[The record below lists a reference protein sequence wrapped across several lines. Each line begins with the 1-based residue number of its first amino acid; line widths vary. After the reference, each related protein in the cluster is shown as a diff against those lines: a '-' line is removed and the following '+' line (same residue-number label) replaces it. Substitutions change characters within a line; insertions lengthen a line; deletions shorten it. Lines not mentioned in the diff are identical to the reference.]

1 MQALEQRIA
10 SNDLPPGAKNAVG
23 ELFILHDRQHGMFE
37 IMRDAVGRLAP
48 PQDPAE
54 RGNWESCVMCALR
67 SGFHIPSPS
76 LLLYFCLVFPL
87 RRGHGRSKYS
97 LFHFPSSTTLPV

>member
-10 SNDLPPGAKNAVG
+10 SNGLPPGAKNAVG

-67 SGFHIPSPS
+67 SDFQIPSPS
-76 LLLYFCLVFPL
+76 LLLA
-87 RRGHGRSKYS
+87 RRVQTAPPTSWGCWLICIASKACVYTS
-97 LFHFPSSTTLPV
+97 FV

>member
-10 SNDLPPGAKNAVG
+10 SNGLPPGAKNAVG
-23 ELFILHDRQHGMFE
+23 ELFVLHDRQHGMFE

-54 RGNWESCVMCALR
+54 RGSWESCIMCALR
-67 SGFHIPSPS
+67 SDFPQFFLSFPPS
-76 LLLYFCLVFPL
+76 
-87 RRGHGRSKYS
+87 
-97 LFHFPSSTTLPV
+97 